1 MERRMD
7 KLEKILNEQQKGNK
21 QQSLAEK
28 ELQRE
33 NFKQY
38 SEEDSDWLKCN
49 TDPRKISSILT
60 LREQMRETKAWKK
73 VRGLVEPEKFRL
85 CEEA

>member
-21 QQSLAEK
+21 QQSLTKK
-28 ELQRE
+28 ELQRG

-38 SEEDSDWLKCN
+38 SEEDSDWLKYN
-49 TDPRKISSILT
+49 SNRRKISSIFT
-60 LREQMRETKAWKK
+60 LQE
-73 VRGLVEPEKFRL
+73 
-85 CEEA
+85 